1 MKYEIENR
9 DLLGKG
15 LDLNDYIGENL
26 AEKTLDF
33 FHCLLSN
40 KVSKDI
46 KFVPLKGEDGR
57 RAIHIINGTSEYFVY
72 VNKLDESK
80 KEG

>member
-1 MKYEIENR
+1 MRYDIEKR
-9 DLLGKG
+9 ELLEKNHG
-15 LDLNDYIGENL
+15 LDWYIGENL

-40 KVSKDI
+40 KVNNDI
-46 KFVPLKGEDGR
+46 RFVPLIGEDGR
-57 RAIHIINGTSEYFVY
+57 RGIHIINGCYEYLVY

-80 KEG
+80 KAA